1 MGTFEGGRGK
11 GVLGQNF
18 DMNLCCSFLPSVIF
32 RGGGGIGVAD
42 YAITP
47 KNPAN
52 YAITPTADYAIT
64 PKHPGNY
71 AITPKYRPDY
81 AIMPI
86 KA

>member
-1 MGTFEGGRGK
+1 MLKHVTIVEK
-11 GVLGQNF
+11 LSPLSHILSISVSVPHVGV
-18 DMNLCCSFLPSVIF
+18 I
-32 RGGGGIGVAD
+32 RVAG

>member
-1 MGTFEGGRGK
+1 MRYWCFFVQRYEGG
-11 GVLGQNF
+11 GV
-18 DMNLCCSFLPSVIF
+18 
-32 RGGGGIGVAD
+32 IGVAD

>member
-1 MGTFEGGRGK
+1 MSSYPLNVHIYRG
-11 GVLGQNF
+11 V
-18 DMNLCCSFLPSVIF
+18 
-32 RGGGGIGVAD
+32 IGVAD
-42 YAITP
+42 YAFTTENLD
-47 KNPAN
+47 KC
-52 YAITPTADYAIT
+52 AITPTADYAIT

>member
-1 MGTFEGGRGK
+1 MGNTYRTAIKGG
-11 GVLGQNF
+11 F
-18 DMNLCCSFLPSVIF
+18 
-32 RGGGGIGVAD
+32 IGVAD

-64 PKHPGNY
+64 QKHPGNY